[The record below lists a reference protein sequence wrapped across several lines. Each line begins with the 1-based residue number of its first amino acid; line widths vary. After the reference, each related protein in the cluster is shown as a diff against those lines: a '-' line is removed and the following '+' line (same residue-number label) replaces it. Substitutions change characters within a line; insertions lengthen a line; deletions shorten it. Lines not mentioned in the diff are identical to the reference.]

1 MTMLVNLNLPVLEQ
15 LHKTDI
21 YDSEAI
27 GANKY

>member
-1 MTMLVNLNLPVLEQ
+1 MTTLVNLNLPVLEQ

-27 GANKY
+27 GSNEY